1 MKTVD
6 IKEAHKKIVDYIKF
20 WFADKGSA
28 PVVIGI
34 SGGKDSTVCAAL
46 LTEALGANR
55 VIGVMMPNGIQKDID
70 DSRKVIE
77 LLKIKSMTVDI
88 SGAYKALFD
97 AIDVNFS
104 EEDGV
109 SLETNTQDT
118 PLYTTNTPARLRMTV
133 LYGIAAIYG
142 GFVCNTGNV
151 SEGYIGYSTK
161 WGDCTGDFG
170 LLCGLTKTEVVA
182 LGDELGLPKKLVHKT
197 PSDGMCG
204 KSDEDNLGFTYK
216 QLDRFIR
223 RESDAEISDIPTNV
237 IQKIVK
243 MHENPNTKKKL
254 VIDDYPRF

>member
-1 MKTVD
+1 MKTID

-20 WFADKGSA
+20 WFADKGDA

-34 SGGKDSTVCAAL
+34 SGGKDSTICAAL
-46 LTEALGANR
+46 LAEALGKDR
-55 VIGVMMPNGIQKDID
+55 IIGVMMPNGIQKDIS
-70 DSRKVIE
+70 DSEKVIE
-77 LLKIKSMTVDI
+77 LLGIKRALINIED
-88 SGAYKALFD
+88 AYEALRQQFL
-97 AIDVNFS
+97 S
-104 EEDGV
+104 DGHNPDDK
-109 SLETNTQDT
+109 S
-118 PLYTTNTPARLRMTV
+118 LYTTNTPARLRMTV

-142 GFVCNTGNV
+142 GFVCNTGNA

-161 WGDCTGDFG
+161 WGDSTGDFG

-182 LGDELGLPKKLVHKT
+182 LGDELGLPKELVHKT

-204 KSDEDNLGFTYK
+204 KSDEDNLGFTYE

-243 MHENPNTKKKL
+243 MHEHPNTKKKL
-254 VIDDYPRF
+254 VVDDYPRF

>member
-20 WFADKGSA
+20 WFADKGDA
-28 PVVIGI
+28 PAVIGI

-46 LTEALGANR
+46 LTEALGKDR
-55 VIGVMMPNGIQKDID
+55 VIGVMIPNGIQKDID
-70 DSRKVIE
+70 DSEKVIE
-77 LLKIKSMTVDI
+77 HLGIKRTLINIED
-88 SGAYKALFD
+88 AYEALRQQFL
-97 AIDVNFS
+97 S
-104 EEDGV
+104 DGHNPDDK
-109 SLETNTQDT
+109 S
-118 PLYTTNTPARLRMTV
+118 LYTTNTPARLRMTT

-142 GFVCNTGNV
+142 GFVCNTCNL
-151 SEGYIGYSTK
+151 SEDFVGYSTK

-170 LLCGLTKTEVVA
+170 LLCGLTKSEVVA
-182 LGDELGLPKKLVHKT
+182 LGDELGLPKELVHKT

-204 KSDEDNLGFTYK
+204 KSDEDNLGFTYE

-223 RESDAEISDIPTNV
+223 RESDVEISDIPTNI

-254 VIDDYPRF
+254 VVDDYPRF

>member
-34 SGGKDSTVCAAL
+34 SGGKDSTICAAL
-46 LTEALGANR
+46 LAEALGKDR
-55 VIGVMMPNGIQKDID
+55 VIGAMMPNGIQKDIS
-70 DSRKVIE
+70 DSEKVIE
-77 LLKIKSMTVDI
+77 LLGIKRALI
-88 SGAYKALFD
+88 NIEGAYEALRQQFL
-97 AIDVNFS
+97 S
-104 EEDGV
+104 DGH
-109 SLETNTQDT
+109 NPDDK
-118 PLYTTNTPARLRMTV
+118 PLYTTNTPARLRMTT

-142 GFVCNTGNV
+142 GFVCNTGNA

-182 LGDELGLPKKLVHKT
+182 LGDELGLPKELVHKM

-204 KSDEDNLGFTYK
+204 KSDEDNLGFTYE

-223 RESDAEISDIPTNV
+223 RESDVEISDIPTNV

-254 VIDDYPRF
+254 VVDDYPRF

>member
-20 WFADKGSA
+20 WFADKGNA
-28 PVVIGI
+28 PVVLGI
-34 SGGKDSTVCAAL
+34 SGGKDSTICAAL
-46 LTEALGANR
+46 LAEALGKDR
-55 VIGVMMPNGIQKDID
+55 VIGVMMPNGIQKDIG
-70 DSRKVIE
+70 DSEKVIE
-77 LLKIKSMTVDI
+77 LLGIKRALI
-88 SGAYKALFD
+88 NIEGAYEALRQQFL
-97 AIDVNFS
+97 S
-104 EEDGV
+104 DGH
-109 SLETNTQDT
+109 NPDDK
-118 PLYTTNTPARLRMTV
+118 PLYTTNTPARLRMTT
-133 LYGIAAIYG
+133 LYGVAAIYG
-142 GFVCNTGNV
+142 GYVCNTGNA

-182 LGDELGLPKKLVHKT
+182 LGDELGLPKELVHKM

-204 KSDEDNLGFTYK
+204 KSDEDNLGFTYE

-223 RESDAEISDIPTNV
+223 RENDVEISDIPTNV

>member
-1 MKTVD
+1 MKTID
-6 IKEAHKKIVDYIKF
+6 IKEAHKKIIDYIKF

-46 LTEALGANR
+46 LAEALGKDR
-55 VIGVMMPNGIQKDID
+55 VIGVMMPKGIQKDIS
-70 DSRKVIE
+70 DSEKVIE
-77 LLKIKSMTVDI
+77 LLGIKRALINIED
-88 SGAYKALFD
+88 AYEVLRQQFL
-97 AIDVNFS
+97 S
-104 EEDGV
+104 DGH
-109 SLETNTQDT
+109 NPDDKH
-118 PLYTTNTPARLRMTV
+118 LYTTNTPARLRMTI

-142 GFVCNTGNV
+142 GFVCNTGNA

-182 LGDELGLPKKLVHKT
+182 LGDELELPKELVHKT

-204 KSDEDNLGFTYK
+204 KSDEDNLGFTYE
-216 QLDRFIR
+216 QLDKFIR

-243 MHENPNTKKKL
+243 MHEHPNTKKKL
-254 VIDDYPRF
+254 VVDDYPRF